1 MTADFFARLCTTQG
15 LPAPVAE
22 FRFHPTRRWRFDR
35 AWPAHRVAL
44 EIDGGVWTGG
54 RHTRGGGWH
63 KDTEKLNTAAS
74 MGWRVL
80 RCTPETLHDLALV
93 ALLRAALTFTPEP

>member
-1 MTADFFARLCTTQG
+1 MTDFFARLCTTRG

-35 AWPAHRVAL
+35 AWPAQRVAL
-44 EIDGGVWTGG
+44 EVEGGVWTAG
-54 RHTRGGGWH
+54 RHTRPAGFLR
-63 KDTEKLNTAAS
+63 DVEKYNAAAA

-80 RCTPETLHDLALV
+80 RCTPETLHDLS
-93 ALLRAALTFTPEP
+93 LLETIQQALTYTEV